1 MDIYSFRERERETE
15 KNEENTVKCLMLRV
29 KEVAKTIAKST
40 N

>member
-1 MDIYSFRERERETE
+1 MYIYSFRERETE